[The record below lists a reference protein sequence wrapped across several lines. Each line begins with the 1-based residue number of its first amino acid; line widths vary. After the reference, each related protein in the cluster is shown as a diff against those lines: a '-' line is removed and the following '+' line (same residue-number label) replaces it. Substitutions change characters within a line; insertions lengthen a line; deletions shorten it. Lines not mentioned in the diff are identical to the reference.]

1 MWVALCSAMNDL
13 LKIELF
19 HIGNFTLT
27 VIELAQALLVLAFA
41 WVITFFVSKLLRRY
55 FRRKNLDIGRYY
67 SVSRLISY
75 IIYVIAW
82 LFAFQVLGIQLS
94 VIWAGAAAL
103 LVGLGF
109 GLQHIFNDLVSGI
122 VLLIEGTVAVN
133 DVVIVEGIV
142 GVVRAI
148 GLRTSK
154 VETRDKVVI
163 IIPNSKLVSENVT
176 NWSHNDA
183 LTRFHVKVSVAF
195 ASNIDLVEG
204 LMLDACN
211 RHPLV
216 QQLPPPKVAFEEFGD
231 SSLLFS
237 VYFFSEEFLAIE
249 FVKSDLRFAITRL
262 FRENGIELPF
272 PQRDLWIRNA
282 VQLTQE

>member
-1 MWVALCSAMNDL
+1 MWVALCSTMNDL

-109 GLQHIFNDLVSGI
+109 GLQHIFNDLISGI

-183 LTRFHVKVSVAF
+183 STRFQVKVSVAY
-195 ASNIDLVEG
+195 ASDIDLVER
-204 LMLDACN
+204 LMLDACH

-216 QQLPPPKVAFEEFGD
+216 QKSPPPKVAFEEFGE
-231 SSLLFS
+231 SSLVFS

-249 FVKSDLRFAITRL
+249 FVKSDLRFAIMRL
-262 FRENGIELPF
+262 FRENGIEIPF

>member
-1 MWVALCSAMNDL
+1 MDNILSVEL
-13 LKIELF
+13 LR
-19 HIGNFTLT
+19 IGNYSLN
-27 VIELAQALLVLAFA
+27 VLELAQAIVIISIA
-41 WVITFFVSKLLRRY
+41 WFISFLITKLLRRY
-55 FRRKNLDIGRYY
+55 FRRKNLDIGRFY

-75 IIYVIAW
+75 VIYVIAV
-82 LFAFQVLGIQLS
+82 LIAFQALGIHLS

-122 VLLIEGTVAVN
+122 VLLVEGTVAVN

-154 VETRDKVVI
+154 VETRDKVII

-183 LTRFHVKVSVAF
+183 MTRFQVKVGVAY
-195 ASNIDLVEG
+195 SSDVDLVER
-204 LMLDACN
+204 LLLDACST
-211 RHPLV
+211 HPKV
-216 QQLPPPKVAFEEFGD
+216 AHTPSPKVAFEEFGD
-231 SSLLFS
+231 SSLVFS

-262 FRENGIELPF
+262 FRDNGVEIPF
-272 PQRDLWIRNA
+272 PQRDLWIRNP
-282 VQLTQE
+282 LTLNKE

>member
-1 MWVALCSAMNDL
+1 MSTMGEFLQIEL
-13 LKIELF
+13 LKI
-19 HIGNFTLT
+19 GTYSLT
-27 VIELAQALLVLAFA
+27 VVEVVYALLILFFA
-41 WVITFFVSKLLRRY
+41 WLTSLIISSIVRRY
-55 FRRKNLDIGRYY
+55 FRRKKLDIGRYY

-75 IIYVIAW
+75 VIYVIAI
-82 LFAFQVLGIQLS
+82 LIAFQALGIHLS

-142 GVVRAI
+142 GIVRAI

-183 LTRFHVKVSVAF
+183 MTRFQVKVGVSYSSDV
-195 ASNIDLVEG
+195 DLVER
-204 LMLDACN
+204 LMLKAGAD
-211 RHPLV
+211 HPQV
-216 QQLPPPKVAFEEFGD
+216 QHFPEPKVAFEDFAD
-231 SSLLFS
+231 SALIFTL
-237 VYFFSEEFLAIE
+237 YFFSEEFLAIE
-249 FVKSDLRFAITRL
+249 FVKSDLRFTITRL
-262 FRENGIELPF
+262 FREHGIVIPF
-272 PQRDLWIRNA
+272 PQRDLWLRNPES
-282 VQLTQE
+282 LNKES

>member
-1 MWVALCSAMNDL
+1 MARFVLVMDEFL
-13 LKIELF
+13 QIVILKI
-19 HIGNFTLT
+19 GTYSLT
-27 VIELAQALLVLAFA
+27 VIEVAYALLVLFIA
-41 WVITFFVSKLLRRY
+41 WLTSFVITSLVRRY
-55 FRRKNLDIGRYY
+55 FRRKKLDIGRFY

-75 IIYVIAW
+75 VIYVIAV
-82 LFAFQVLGIQLS
+82 LIAFQALGIHLS

-142 GVVRAI
+142 GIVRAI

-183 LTRFHVKVSVAF
+183 LTRFQVKVGVAY
-195 ASNIDLVEG
+195 SSDIDLVER
-204 LMLDACN
+204 LMLQAGEE
-211 RHPLV
+211 HPQV
-216 QQLPPPKVAFEEFGD
+216 QHFPAPKVAFEEFAD
-231 SSLLFS
+231 SSLIFTL
-237 VYFFSEEFLAIE
+237 YFFSEEFLAIE

-262 FRENGIELPF
+262 FKEHGIVIPF
-272 PQRDLWIRNA
+272 PQRDLWLRNPESFIR
-282 VQLTQE
+282 ES

>member
-1 MWVALCSAMNDL
+1 MDNFLS
-13 LKIELF
+13 IELLR
-19 HIGNFTLT
+19 IGNYSLT
-27 VIELAQALLVLAFA
+27 VIELAQVLIIISIAWLFTLL
-41 WVITFFVSKLLRRY
+41 ITKILRRY
-55 FRRKNLDIGRYY
+55 FRRKNLDIGRFY

-75 IIYVIAW
+75 VIYVIAI
-82 LFAFQVLGIQLS
+82 LFSFQALGIHLS

-122 VLLIEGTVAVN
+122 VLLVEGTVAVN

-142 GVVRAI
+142 GIVRAI

-154 VETRDKVVI
+154 VETRDKVII

-183 LTRFHVKVSVAF
+183 STRFQVKVGVAY
-195 ASNIDLVEG
+195 ASNIELVER
-204 LMLDACN
+204 LMLEACN
-211 RHPLV
+211 NHPKV
-216 QQLPPPKVAFEEFGD
+216 QHAPPAKVAFEEFGD
-231 SSLLFS
+231 SSLVFS
-237 VYFFSEEFLAIE
+237 VFFFSEEFLAIE

-262 FRENGIELPF
+262 FRDNGIEIPF
-272 PQRDLWIRNA
+272 PQRDLWIRNT
-282 VQLTQE
+282 LTLNKE

>member
-1 MWVALCSAMNDL
+1 MWVDL
-13 LKIELF
+13 SHNMDNILSVELLR
-19 HIGNFTLT
+19 IGDYSLNVLELT
-27 VIELAQALLVLAFA
+27 QAIVIITVA
-41 WVITFFVSKLLRRY
+41 WFISFLITKLLRRY
-55 FRRKNLDIGRYY
+55 FRRKNLDIGRFY

-75 IIYVIAW
+75 VIYVIAV
-82 LFAFQVLGIQLS
+82 LFAFQALGIHLS

-122 VLLIEGTVAVN
+122 VLLFEGTVAVN

-142 GVVRAI
+142 GVVRGI

-154 VETRDKVVI
+154 VETRDKVII

-183 LTRFHVKVSVAF
+183 MTRFQVKVGVAY
-195 ASNIDLVEG
+195 SSDVDLVER
-204 LMLDACN
+204 LLLDACSL
-211 RHPLV
+211 HPKV
-216 QQLPPPKVAFEEFGD
+216 AHTPPPKVAFEEFGD
-231 SSLLFS
+231 SSLVFS

-249 FVKSDLRFAITRL
+249 YVKSDLRFAITRL
-262 FRENGIELPF
+262 FRDNGVEIPF
-272 PQRDLWIRNA
+272 PQHDLWIRNS
-282 VQLTQE
+282 LTLNKE

>member
-1 MWVALCSAMNDL
+1 M
-13 LKIELF
+13 KI
-19 HIGNFTLT
+19 GTYSLT
-27 VIELAQALLVLAFA
+27 VVQVAYALVILFFA
-41 WVITFFVSKLLRRY
+41 WLTTLIITSVVRRY
-55 FRRKNLDIGRYY
+55 FRRKHLDIGRYY

-75 IIYVIAW
+75 VIYVIAI
-82 LFAFQVLGIQLS
+82 LISFQALGIHLS

-142 GVVRAI
+142 GIVRAI

-183 LTRFHVKVSVAF
+183 TTRFQVKVGVSY
-195 ASNIDLVEG
+195 ASDVDLVER
-204 LMLDACN
+204 LMLKAGAD
-211 RHPLV
+211 HPQV
-216 QQLPPPKVAFEEFGD
+216 EHSPAPKVAFEEFAD
-231 SSLLFS
+231 SSLNFTL
-237 VYFFSEEFLAIE
+237 YFFSEEFLAIE

-262 FRENGIELPF
+262 FREHGIVIPF
-272 PQRDLWIRNA
+272 PQRDLWIRNPES
-282 VQLTQE
+282 LHSES